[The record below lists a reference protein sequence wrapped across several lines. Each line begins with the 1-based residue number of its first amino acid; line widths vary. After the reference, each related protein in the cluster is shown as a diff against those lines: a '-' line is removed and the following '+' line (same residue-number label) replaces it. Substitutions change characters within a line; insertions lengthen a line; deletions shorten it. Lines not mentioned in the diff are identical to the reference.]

1 VRPWHLTG
9 GSGRPLNLTLRSRVG
24 RHVPPLVLFTRAI
37 AGLNR
42 IFGACAIA
50 GGLILLVKCAWHLLQ
65 GTRQWSQEYFA
76 VLFGVA
82 MVIAGIVYLRALPSR
97 RERKSGN
104 TG

>member
-1 VRPWHLTG
+1 MEPNDRW
-9 GSGRPLNLTLRSRVG
+9 
-24 RHVPPLVLFTRAI
+24 RHPPTVLFTRAI
-37 AGLNR
+37 IGLNR

-82 MVIAGIVYLRALPSR
+82 MVIAGIVYLRAPSSR

>member
-1 VRPWHLTG
+1 
-9 GSGRPLNLTLRSRVG
+9 
-24 RHVPPLVLFTRAI
+24 VPSLLLFTRALG
-37 AGLNR
+37 GLNR
-42 IFGACAIA
+42 IFGAFAIA

>member
-1 VRPWHLTG
+1 M
-9 GSGRPLNLTLRSRVG
+9 
-24 RHVPPLVLFTRAI
+24 PPLVLFTRAI
-37 AGLNR
+37 VGLNG
-42 IFGACAIA
+42 ILGACAIA

-82 MVIAGIVYLRALPSR
+82 MVIAGIVYLRALSSR
-97 RERKSGN
+97 RERKLGN